1 MMNGWSISQQHFQ
14 SPVKLISLSKCYLSN
29 LNIYF
34 QRNMK
39 CNTKYHILNQY
50 LLVQNYYTAITQ
62 NFFQLFS
69 EKNLSEWMG
78 ESVHQ

>member
-1 MMNGWSISQQHFQ
+1 M
-14 SPVKLISLSKCYLSN
+14 N

-62 NFFQLFS
+62 NFFHLFF
-69 EKNLSEWMG
+69 
-78 ESVHQ
+78 